1 MKRIACV
8 LLAAA
13 IALEAFPTPARSAV
27 EVNRVGSE
35 NPMVEV
41 FKSTVYGALAGLV
54 VGGAISLATKDDS
67 GEPLRWGFV
76 GGTAVGL
83 GYGLWWVSSRPQ
95 PTGLLQIEQGE
106 VHLTALPTVEVGKEM
121 RVYLLTSRF

>member
-13 IALEAFPTPARSAV
+13 IALEALPTPARAEV

-76 GGTAVGL
+76 AGTAVGL
-83 GYGLWWVSSRPQ
+83 GYGLWWVSTRPQ
-95 PTGLLQIEQGE
+95 PTGLLEIEQGK
-106 VHLTALPTVEVGKEM
+106 VRFATAPTVEVGKET
-121 RVYLLTSRF
+121 RVYLLTTRF